1 MKKTRRLLALLLAMV
16 MMLALTVTAGA
27 EEVTTTA
34 AKSEITVI
42 YTNDVHTYIDKTLSY
57 ATVSAMKQ
65 DYQKA
70 GKQVLLVDAGD
81 HIQGTAYGGMDEGKT
96 IVQLMNAAGY
106 DLGTLGNHEFD
117 YGMARALA
125 TVQEAKF
132 PYVSCN
138 FYHEKN
144 GVVGDPVLDSYKV
157 FDMNGTKVAFVGIT
171 TPESFT
177 KSTPAYFQDANGKY
191 IYGIA
196 AGKDGSALYAAVQK
210 AIDAAAKE
218 ADYVIALGHLGDDP
232 SSQPWT
238 SEEVIAHTT
247 GLDAFIDGHSHST
260 VEMKQVKDKAGN
272 TVVLSQTGSY
282 FAAIGEMT
290 IAANGTITTKLVK
303 EYEGS
308 DATVAALQKTWMD
321 KVEGMLGEKIA
332 ETDIE
337 FTINDAEG
345 NRAVRKGATNLFD
358 LNADAFYWYI
368 NEVANLDCDVA
379 VMNGGGV
386 RATIEAGDWTY
397 KSCKTVNPFG
407 NVLCLMKVPGQMI
420 LDALEFGSRDT
431 PDSECGG
438 FLSAAGLTYE
448 IDSTVQYTGS
458 QDDKG
463 VWQAGPTGEYRVRNV
478 KIYNK
483 ATGAFEP
490 LDVNKTYTL
499 GGINYTLRNQGDGF
513 NMFQESAGM
522 ELVMEGIAME
532 YEAFAAYLKA
542 FKDTDGNGYAN
553 LTSAASP
560 LASFKNY
567 PINYENAAGSGRTV
581 VWTADNRPAEPVT
594 PAEPAD
600 PGKAEPAKT
609 GDMMVIFTAMTVLS
623 GMGAAYVARKR
634 ED

>member
-34 AKSEITVI
+34 AKNEITVI

-196 AGKDGSALYAAVQK
+196 AGKDGAALYAAVQK

-332 ETDIE
+332 ETGIE

-483 ATGAFEP
+483 TTGTFEP
-490 LDVNKTYTL
+490 LDVKKTYTL

-560 LASFKNY
+560 LAALKNY

-594 PAEPAD
+594 PAEP
-600 PGKAEPAKT
+600 GKADPAKT
-609 GDMMVIFTAMTVLS
+609 GDLMVLFTAMTVLS

>member
-1 MKKTRRLLALLLAMV
+1 MKKTRRLLALLLAMA

-106 DLGTLGNHEFD
+106 DIATLGNHEFD

-125 TVQEAKF
+125 TVKEAEF

-144 GVVGDPVLDSYKV
+144 GVAGDPVLESYKV

-210 AIDAAAKE
+210 AIDAASKE
-218 ADYVIALGHLGDDP
+218 ADYVIALGHLGIDP
-232 SSQPWT
+232 SSKPWT

-260 VEMKQVKDKAGN
+260 VEGKQVKDKAGN
-272 TVVLSQTGSY
+272 TVVLTQTGTA

-290 IAANGTITTKLVK
+290 IAADGTITTKLTK

-332 ETDIE
+332 ETGIE

-420 LDALEFGSRDT
+420 LDALEFGAKDT
-431 PDSECGG
+431 PDAESGG

-448 IDSTVQYTGS
+448 IDSTVKYTGS

-483 ATGAFEP
+483 TTGTFEP

-542 FKDTDGNGYAN
+542 FKDTDGNGVAN
-553 LTSAASP
+553 ISSAASP

-594 PAEPAD
+594 PAEP
-600 PGKAEPAKT
+600 GKADPAKT
-609 GDMMVIFTAMTVLS
+609 GDLMAFFTAMTVLS

>member
-34 AKSEITVI
+34 AKNEITVI

-81 HIQGTAYGGMDEGKT
+81 HIQGTVYGGMDEGKT

-106 DLGTLGNHEFD
+106 DIATLGNHEFD

-125 TVQEAKF
+125 TVKEAKF

-144 GVVGDPVLDSYKV
+144 GVAGDPVLDSYKV
-157 FDMNGTKVAFVGIT
+157 FDMNGTKVAFIGIT

-196 AGKDGSALYAAVQK
+196 AGKDGAALYAAVQK

-232 SSQPWT
+232 SSKPWT

-272 TVVLSQTGSY
+272 TVVLSQTGCY
-282 FAAIGEMT
+282 FSTIGEMT
-290 IAANGTITTKLVK
+290 IAANGTITTKLTK

-332 ETDIE
+332 ETGIE

-420 LDALEFGSRDT
+420 LDALEFGAKDT
-431 PDSECGG
+431 PDAESGG

-448 IDSTVQYTGS
+448 IDSTVKYTGT

-463 VWQAGPTGEYRVRNV
+463 VWQSGPTGEYRVRNV

-483 ATGAFEP
+483 TTGAFEP
-490 LDVNKTYTL
+490 LDVKKTYTL

-522 ELVMEGIAME
+522 ELVMEGISME

-542 FKDTDGNGYAN
+542 FKDTDGNGIAN
-553 LTSAASP
+553 ITSAASP

-594 PAEPAD
+594 PAEP
-600 PGKAEPAKT
+600 GKADPAKT
-609 GDMMVIFTAMTVLS
+609 GDMMVLFTAMTVLS

>member
-106 DLGTLGNHEFD
+106 DLATLGNHEFD
-117 YGMARALA
+117 YGMARTLA
-125 TVQEAKF
+125 TVKEAKF

-144 GVVGDPVLDSYKV
+144 GVVGDSVLDSYKV
-157 FDMNGTKVAFVGIT
+157 FDMNGTKVAFIGIT

-196 AGKDGSALYAAVQK
+196 AGKDGAALYASVQK
-210 AIDAAAKE
+210 AIDAASKE

-303 EYEGS
+303 EYGGS

-448 IDSTVQYTGS
+448 IDSTVEYTGT
-458 QDDKG
+458 QDDKN
-463 VWQAGPTGEYRVRNV
+463 VWQSGPTGEYRVRNV

-483 ATGAFEP
+483 TTGAFEP
-490 LDVNKTYTL
+490 LDVKKTYTL

-560 LASFKNY
+560 LAALKNY

-594 PAEPAD
+594 PAD
-600 PGKAEPAKT
+600 PGKADPAKT
-609 GDMMVIFTAMTVLS
+609 GDMMVLFTAMTVLS

>member
-34 AKSEITVI
+34 AKNEITVI

-106 DLGTLGNHEFD
+106 DIATLGNHEFD

-125 TVQEAKF
+125 TVKEAEF

-144 GVVGDPVLDSYKV
+144 GVAGDPVLESYKV

-196 AGKDGSALYAAVQK
+196 AGKDGAALYAAVQK
-210 AIDAAAKE
+210 AIDAASKE

-260 VEMKQVKDKAGN
+260 VEGKQVKDKAGN
-272 TVVLSQTGSY
+272 TVVLTQTGSY

-290 IAANGTITTKLVK
+290 IAANGTITTKLTK

-337 FTINDAEG
+337 FTIKDAEG

-386 RATIEAGDWTY
+386 RETIAAGDWTY

-431 PDSECGG
+431 PDAECGG

-448 IDSTVQYTGS
+448 IDSTVTYTGS

-594 PAEPAD
+594 PAEP
-600 PGKAEPAKT
+600 GKADPAKT
-609 GDMMVIFTAMTVLS
+609 GDLMVLFTAMTVLS

>member
-106 DLGTLGNHEFD
+106 DLATLGNHEFD
-117 YGMARALA
+117 YGMARTLA
-125 TVQEAKF
+125 TVKEAKF

-144 GVVGDPVLDSYKV
+144 GVVGDSVLDSYKV
-157 FDMNGTKVAFVGIT
+157 FDMNGTKVAFIGIT

-196 AGKDGSALYAAVQK
+196 AGKDGAALYASVQK
-210 AIDAAAKE
+210 AIDAASKE

-272 TVVLSQTGSY
+272 TVVLTQTGSY

-290 IAANGTITTKLVK
+290 ISANGTITTKLTK
-303 EYEGS
+303 EYAGS

-397 KSCKTVNPFG
+397 ESCKTVNPFG

-448 IDSTVQYTGS
+448 IDSTVEYTGT
-458 QDDKG
+458 QDDKN
-463 VWQAGPTGEYRVRNV
+463 VWQSGPTGEYRVRNV

-483 ATGAFEP
+483 TTGAFEP
-490 LDVNKTYTL
+490 LDVKKTYTL

-560 LASFKNY
+560 LAALKNY

-594 PAEPAD
+594 PAD
-600 PGKAEPAKT
+600 PGKADPAKT
-609 GDMMVIFTAMTVLS
+609 GDMMVLFTAMTVLS
-623 GMGAAYVARKR
+623 GMGTAYVARKR

>member
-1 MKKTRRLLALLLAMV
+1 MKKTRRLLALLLAMA

-196 AGKDGSALYAAVQK
+196 AGKDGAALYAAVQK

-332 ETDIE
+332 ETGIE

-448 IDSTVQYTGS
+448 IDSTVTYTGS

-483 ATGAFEP
+483 TTGTFEP
-490 LDVNKTYTL
+490 LDVKKTYTL

-560 LASFKNY
+560 LAALKNY

>member
-1 MKKTRRLLALLLAMV
+1 MKKTRRLLALLLAMA

-106 DLGTLGNHEFD
+106 DIATLGNHEFD

-125 TVQEAKF
+125 TVKEAEF

-144 GVVGDPVLDSYKV
+144 GVAGDPVLESYKV

-210 AIDAAAKE
+210 AIDAASKE
-218 ADYVIALGHLGDDP
+218 ADYVIALGHLGIDP
-232 SSQPWT
+232 SSKPWT

-260 VEMKQVKDKAGN
+260 VEGKQVKDKAGN
-272 TVVLSQTGSY
+272 TVVLTQTGTA

-290 IAANGTITTKLVK
+290 IAADGTITTKLTK

-332 ETDIE
+332 ETGIE

-420 LDALEFGSRDT
+420 LDALEFGAKDT
-431 PDSECGG
+431 PDAESGG

-448 IDSTVQYTGS
+448 IDSTVKYTGS

-483 ATGAFEP
+483 TTGTFEP

-499 GGINYTLRNQGDGF
+499 G
-513 NMFQESAGM
+513 
-522 ELVMEGIAME
+522 
-532 YEAFAAYLKA
+532 
-542 FKDTDGNGYAN
+542 
-553 LTSAASP
+553 
-560 LASFKNY
+560 
-567 PINYENAAGSGRTV
+567 
-581 VWTADNRPAEPVT
+581 
-594 PAEPAD
+594 
-600 PGKAEPAKT
+600 
-609 GDMMVIFTAMTVLS
+609 
-623 GMGAAYVARKR
+623 
-634 ED
+634 

>member
-1 MKKTRRLLALLLAMV
+1 M
-16 MMLALTVTAGA
+16 
-27 EEVTTTA
+27 
-34 AKSEITVI
+34 I
-42 YTNDVHTYIDKTLSY
+42 YTNDVPPYLANTLSS
-57 ATVSAMKQ
+57 APVSARQ
-65 DYQKA
+65 QAYQTA

-106 DLGTLGNHEFD
+106 DIATLGNHEFD

-125 TVQEAKF
+125 TVEEAKF

-144 GVVGDPVLDSYKV
+144 GVAGDPVLESYKV

-196 AGKDGSALYAAVQK
+196 AGKDGAALYAAVQK
-210 AIDAAAKE
+210 AIDAASKE

-272 TVVLSQTGSY
+272 TVVLTQTGSY

-290 IAANGTITTKLVK
+290 LAANGTSPPKLTK

-337 FTINDAEG
+337 FTIKDAEG

-386 RATIEAGDWTY
+386 RETIAAGDWTY

-438 FLSAAGLTYE
+438 FLSAAGLTSE
-448 IDSTVQYTGS
+448 IDSTVTYTGS

-560 LASFKNY
+560 LAALKNY

-581 VWTADNRPAEPVT
+581 VWTADNRPAEPV
-594 PAEPAD
+594 E
-600 PGKAEPAKT
+600 PGKADPAKT
-609 GDMMVIFTAMTVLS
+609 GDMMVLFTAMTVLA
-623 GMGAAYVARKR
+623 GMGAA
-634 ED
+634 

>member
-1 MKKTRRLLALLLAMV
+1 MCIR
-16 MMLALTVTAGA
+16 
-27 EEVTTTA
+27 
-34 AKSEITVI
+34 
-42 YTNDVHTYIDKTLSY
+42 
-57 ATVSAMKQ
+57 
-65 DYQKA
+65 
-70 GKQVLLVDAGD
+70 
-81 HIQGTAYGGMDEGKT
+81 
-96 IVQLMNAAGY
+96 
-106 DLGTLGNHEFD
+106 
-117 YGMARALA
+117 
-125 TVQEAKF
+125 
-132 PYVSCN
+132 
-138 FYHEKN
+138 
-144 GVVGDPVLDSYKV
+144 DS
-157 FDMNGTKVAFVGIT
+157 
-171 TPESFT
+171 
-177 KSTPAYFQDANGKY
+177 
-191 IYGIA
+191 
-196 AGKDGSALYAAVQK
+196 
-210 AIDAAAKE
+210 
-218 ADYVIALGHLGDDP
+218 LGDDP

-260 VEMKQVKDKAGN
+260 VGMKQVKDKAGN
-272 TVVLSQTGSY
+272 TVVLTQTGSY

-290 IAANGTITTKLVK
+290 IAANGTITTKLTK

-337 FTINDAEG
+337 FTIKDAEG

-431 PDSECGG
+431 PDAECGG

-448 IDSTVQYTGS
+448 IDSTVTYTGS

-560 LASFKNY
+560 LAALKNY

-581 VWTADNRPAEPVT
+581 VWTADNRPAEPV
-594 PAEPAD
+594 E
-600 PGKAEPAKT
+600 PGKADPAKT
-609 GDMMVIFTAMTVLS
+609 GDMMVLFTAMTVLS

>member
-1 MKKTRRLLALLLAMV
+1 MKKTRRLLALLLAMA

-106 DLGTLGNHEFD
+106 DIATLGNHEFD

-125 TVQEAKF
+125 TVKEAEF

-144 GVVGDPVLDSYKV
+144 GVAGDPVLESYKV

-210 AIDAAAKE
+210 AIDAASKE
-218 ADYVIALGHLGDDP
+218 ADYVIALGHLGIDP
-232 SSQPWT
+232 SSKPWT

-260 VEMKQVKDKAGN
+260 VEGKQVKDKAGN
-272 TVVLSQTGSY
+272 TVVLTQTGTA

-290 IAANGTITTKLVK
+290 IAANGTITTKLTK

-332 ETDIE
+332 ETGIE

-420 LDALEFGSRDT
+420 LDALEFGAKDT
-431 PDSECGG
+431 PDAESGG

-448 IDSTVQYTGS
+448 IDSTVKYTGS

-483 ATGAFEP
+483 TTGTFEP

-560 LASFKNY
+560 LAALKNY

-594 PAEPAD
+594 PAEP
-600 PGKAEPAKT
+600 GKADPAKT
-609 GDMMVIFTAMTVLS
+609 GDLMAFFTAMTVLS

>member
-34 AKSEITVI
+34 AKNEITVI

-81 HIQGTAYGGMDEGKT
+81 HIQGTVYGGMDEGKT

-106 DLGTLGNHEFD
+106 DIATLGNHEFD

-125 TVQEAKF
+125 TVKEAKF

-144 GVVGDPVLDSYKV
+144 GVAGDPVLDSYKV
-157 FDMNGTKVAFVGIT
+157 FDMNGTKVAFIGIT

-196 AGKDGSALYAAVQK
+196 AGKDGAALYAAVQK

-232 SSQPWT
+232 SSKPWT

-282 FAAIGEMT
+282 FSTIGEMT
-290 IAANGTITTKLVK
+290 IAANGTITTKLTK

-332 ETDIE
+332 ETGIE

-420 LDALEFGSRDT
+420 LDALEFGAKDT
-431 PDSECGG
+431 PDAESGG

-448 IDSTVQYTGS
+448 IDSTVKYTGT

-463 VWQAGPTGEYRVRNV
+463 VWQSGPTGEYRVRNV

-483 ATGAFEP
+483 TTGAFEP
-490 LDVNKTYTL
+490 LDVKKTYTL

-542 FKDTDGNGYAN
+542 FKDTDGNGIAN
-553 LTSAASP
+553 ITSAASP

-581 VWTADNRPAEPVT
+581 VRTAADKPAEPVT
-594 PAEPAD
+594 PAD
-600 PGKAEPAKT
+600 PGKADPAKT
-609 GDMMVIFTAMTVLS
+609 GDMMVLFTAMTVLS

>member
-1 MKKTRRLLALLLAMV
+1 MKKTRRLSALLLAMV
-16 MMLALTVTAGA
+16 MMLALTITAGA
-27 EEVTTTA
+27 EEVTTTG
-34 AKSEITVI
+34 AKTEVTVL
-42 YTNDVHTYIDKTLSY
+42 YTNDVHTYIDKELSY
-57 ATVSAMKQ
+57 ASVSAMKQ

-106 DLGTLGNHEFD
+106 DAATLGNHEFD

-125 TVQEAKF
+125 TVEEADF

-144 GVVGDPVLDSYKV
+144 GVAGDPVLDSYQV
-157 FDMNGTKVAFVGIT
+157 FNMNGTKVAFVGIT

-196 AGKDGSALYAAVQK
+196 AGNDGAALYAAVQK

-232 SSQPWT
+232 SSRPWT

-260 VEMKQVKDKAGN
+260 VPMKQVKDKAGN
-272 TVVLSQTGSY
+272 TVVLTQTGSY

-290 IAANGTITTKLVK
+290 IAADGTITAKLTT
-303 EYEGS
+303 EYKNS
-308 DATVAALQKTWMD
+308 DEKVAAMQKDWMD

-337 FTINDAEG
+337 FTINGADG

-386 RATIEAGDWTY
+386 RATIAAGDWTY

-431 PDSECGG
+431 PESECGG

-463 VWQAGPTGEYRVRNV
+463 VWQSGPTGEYRVRNV

-483 ATGAFEP
+483 TTGAFEP
-490 LDVNKTYTL
+490 LDVKKTYTL

-522 ELVMEGIAME
+522 ELVMEGISME

-542 FKDTDGNGYAN
+542 FKDTDGNGVAN
-553 LTSAASP
+553 ITSTASP
-560 LASFKNY
+560 LAALKNY

-581 VWTADNRPAEPVT
+581 VWTAENKPAEPVT
-594 PAEPAD
+594 PVD
-600 PGKAEPAKT
+600 PGKAEPAET
-609 GDMMVIFTAMTVLS
+609 GDMMVVFTAMTVLS
-623 GMGAAYVARKR
+623 GMGVAYVARKR

>member
-106 DLGTLGNHEFD
+106 EIATLGNHEFD

-125 TVQEAKF
+125 TVKEAEF

-144 GVVGDPVLDSYKV
+144 GVAGDPVLESYKV

-196 AGKDGSALYAAVQK
+196 AGKDGAALYAAVQK
-210 AIDAAAKE
+210 AIDAASKE

-260 VEMKQVKDKAGN
+260 VEGKQVKDKAGN
-272 TVVLSQTGSY
+272 TVVLTQTGSY

-290 IAANGTITTKLVK
+290 IAANGTITTKLTK

-337 FTINDAEG
+337 FTIKDAEG

-386 RATIEAGDWTY
+386 RETIAAGDWTY

-431 PDSECGG
+431 PDAECGG

-448 IDSTVQYTGS
+448 IDSTVTYTGS

-594 PAEPAD
+594 PAEP
-600 PGKAEPAKT
+600 GKADPAKT
-609 GDMMVIFTAMTVLS
+609 GDLMVLFTAMTVLS

>member
-1 MKKTRRLLALLLAMV
+1 MKKTRRLSALLLAMV
-16 MMLALTVTAGA
+16 MMLALTITAGA
-27 EEVTTTA
+27 EEVTTTG
-34 AKSEITVI
+34 AKTEVTVL
-42 YTNDVHTYIDKTLSY
+42 YTNDVHTYIDKELSY
-57 ATVSAMKQ
+57 ASVSAMKQ

-106 DLGTLGNHEFD
+106 DAATLGNHEFD

-125 TVQEAKF
+125 TVEEADF

-144 GVVGDPVLDSYKV
+144 GVAGDPVLDSYQV
-157 FDMNGTKVAFVGIT
+157 FNMNGTKVAFVGIT

-196 AGKDGSALYAAVQK
+196 AGNDGAALYAAVQK

-232 SSQPWT
+232 SSRPWT

-260 VEMKQVKDKAGN
+260 VPMKQVKDKAGN
-272 TVVLSQTGSY
+272 TVVLTQTGSY

-290 IAANGTITTKLVK
+290 IAADGTITAKLTT
-303 EYEGS
+303 EYKNS
-308 DATVAALQKTWMD
+308 DEKVAAMQKDWMD

-337 FTINDAEG
+337 FTINGADG

-386 RATIEAGDWTY
+386 RATIAAGDWTY

-431 PDSECGG
+431 PESECGG

-463 VWQAGPTGEYRVRNV
+463 VWQSGPTGEYRVRNV

-483 ATGAFEP
+483 TTGAFEP
-490 LDVNKTYTL
+490 LDVKKTYTL

-522 ELVMEGIAME
+522 ELVMEGISME

-542 FKDTDGNGYAN
+542 FKDTDGNGVAN
-553 LTSAASP
+553 ITSAASP
-560 LASFKNY
+560 LAALKNY

-581 VWTADNRPAEPVT
+581 VWTAENKPAEPVT
-594 PAEPAD
+594 PVD
-600 PGKAEPAKT
+600 PGKAEPAET
-609 GDMMVIFTAMTVLS
+609 GDMMVVFTAMTVLS
-623 GMGAAYVARKR
+623 GMGVAYVARKR

>member
-34 AKSEITVI
+34 AKNEITVI

-81 HIQGTAYGGMDEGKT
+81 HIQGTVYGGMDEGKT

-106 DLGTLGNHEFD
+106 DIATLGNHEFD

-125 TVQEAKF
+125 TVKEAKF

-144 GVVGDPVLDSYKV
+144 GVAGDPVLDSYKV
-157 FDMNGTKVAFVGIT
+157 FDMNGTKVAFIGIT

-196 AGKDGSALYAAVQK
+196 AGKDGAALYAAVQK

-232 SSQPWT
+232 SSKPWT

-282 FAAIGEMT
+282 FSTIGEMT
-290 IAANGTITTKLVK
+290 IAANGTITTKLTK

-332 ETDIE
+332 ETGIE

-420 LDALEFGSRDT
+420 LDALEFGAKDT
-431 PDSECGG
+431 PDAESGG

-448 IDSTVQYTGS
+448 IDSTVKYTGT

-463 VWQAGPTGEYRVRNV
+463 VWQSGPTGEYRVRNV

-483 ATGAFEP
+483 TTGAFEP
-490 LDVNKTYTL
+490 LDVKKTYTL

-522 ELVMEGIAME
+522 ELVMEGISME

-542 FKDTDGNGYAN
+542 FKDTDGNGIAN
-553 LTSAASP
+553 ITSAASP

-581 VWTADNRPAEPVT
+581 VLTAADKPAEPVT

-600 PGKAEPAKT
+600 PGKADPAKT
-609 GDMMVIFTAMTVLS
+609 GDMMVLFTAMTVLS

>member
-34 AKSEITVI
+34 AKNEITVI

-81 HIQGTAYGGMDEGKT
+81 HIQGTVYGGMDEGKT

-106 DLGTLGNHEFD
+106 DIATLGNHEFD
-117 YGMARALA
+117 YGMARTLA
-125 TVQEAKF
+125 TVKEAKF

-144 GVVGDPVLDSYKV
+144 GVAGDPVLDSYKV
-157 FDMNGTKVAFVGIT
+157 FDMNGTKVAFIGIT

-196 AGKDGSALYAAVQK
+196 AGKDGAALYAAVQK

-232 SSQPWT
+232 SSKPWT

-282 FAAIGEMT
+282 FSTIGEMT
-290 IAANGTITTKLVK
+290 IAANGTITTKLTK

-332 ETDIE
+332 ETSIE

-420 LDALEFGSRDT
+420 LDALEFGAKDT
-431 PDSECGG
+431 PDAESGG

-448 IDSTVQYTGS
+448 IDSTVKYTGT

-463 VWQAGPTGEYRVRNV
+463 VWQSGPTGEYRVRNV

-483 ATGAFEP
+483 TTGAFEP
-490 LDVNKTYTL
+490 LDVKKTYTL

-542 FKDTDGNGYAN
+542 FKDTDGNGIAN
-553 LTSAASP
+553 ITSAASP

-594 PAEPAD
+594 PAEP
-600 PGKAEPAKT
+600 GKADPAKT
-609 GDMMVIFTAMTVLS
+609 GDLMVLFTAMTVLS